1 MTRRII
7 KVAENVYKPAE
18 DSFLIADQI
27 PYYTSKKT
35 LDIGTGC
42 GILALISAE
51 SAEEVV
57 ATDIN
62 PFAVSCAKKNA
73 ELNGLNH
80 KIDVL
85 EGDLFGPIGTEERF
99 NLITFNP
106 PYLPIPHTS
115 TERGYLCSAWN
126 GGSDG
131 RLVTDR
137 FLDQIPRFLKRD
149 GNVLLVQSSHSG
161 IQPTINKLHRSNLKV
176 EIVASKHVHFE
187 SIVILRCRRG

>member
-1 MTRRII
+1 MMGRRF
-7 KVAENVYKPAE
+7 KVAENVYRPAE

-35 LDIGTGC
+35 LDMGTGC

-51 SAEEVV
+51 SSQEVV

-62 PFAVSCAKKNA
+62 PFAVNCTKKNA

-85 EGDLFGPIGTEERF
+85 AGDLFDPIGKKEKF
-99 NLITFNP
+99 DLITFNP
-106 PYLPIPHTS
+106 PYLPIPNTS
-115 TERGYLCSAWN
+115 TEGDYLCSAWD

-137 FLDQIPRFLKRD
+137 FLDQIPRFLKKD
-149 GNVLLVQSSHSG
+149 GTVLLVQSSHSG
-161 IQPTINKLHRSNLKV
+161 IQSTVNKIYRSNLKA
-176 EIVASKHVHFE
+176 EIVASKHMHFE
-187 SIVILRCRRG
+187 DIVVLRCQRG